1 LFWEFYQVEAQLH
14 LNAWTST
21 RDDDKIAEK
30 HNITISFSQ
39 KITTICT
46 GLHGRA
52 IHSNSTY
59 RTRTS
64 YLTKQCKKFIST
76 QIIKSAHIRWKSITE
91 THEKTTRKVMVS
103 TLVFVLACKNLKDLL
118 NKFNIC

>member
-1 LFWEFYQVEAQLH
+1 LFWEFHQVEAQLH
-14 LNAWTST
+14 LNALTST

-64 YLTKQCKKFIST
+64 YLTKQCKKIYKHTNHKKRSYKMN
-76 QIIKSAHIRWKSITE
+76 IYYRN
-91 THEKTTRKVMVS
+91 TRENHK
-103 TLVFVLACKNLKDLL
+103 KGHG
-118 NKFNIC
+118 FNTRFCSRM